1 MTGEIRYVT
10 WSGGPT
16 GDYICD
22 NTNDQTAINNA
33 LSWANANPGNIIVM
47 KGPHK
52 YSIRNQ
58 IFVGSSTT
66 WTAES
71 GVILEVPDGACGT
84 SPDDC
89 VFPDGKPVIT
99 QIPGTIP
106 SGIEIYGFKI
116 DGNLENQST
125 QLGYARGVLQS
136 RGSGVERLIGF
147 YGSSTGRKINDVNIY
162 NMEFVDAFG
171 EALLVVW
178 GENIRFRNNH
188 CENLQHEA
196 VYYKAV
202 AGSGNSIHHNTIE
215 AITSDGIRLDS
226 CQNTDI
232 YDNDIDSYDG
242 QNTNGAPKHGEQ
254 GIQIANNSAYSILT
268 NNIKIYN
275 NTITGPNLGGIW
287 LNDVKKTAG
296 TDNQIV
302 HIYNNKLVNCGYS
315 GWAAWAS
322 GIGIQWGNGLVI
334 ENNTLE
340 DCWCD
345 GILVYGNITSS
356 STSID
361 IRNNNIINTHGL
373 RAGASNSNTVLGYGI
388 ANKVSTYI
396 TVNAEN
402 NYLANNVS
410 GDYYGVIPISVSLTP
425 ITDSIPGSGTT
436 DDDIPDPGAGG
447 IYIPATVSI
456 VDDEY
461 EYVERAEDDFSAY
474 LNHIPID
481 VVSYNGL
488 GGKVIG
494 ESKSPNV
501 DGNNLNDFGFEGSEL
516 NWTCVSSDPDE
527 LYKIMASFYN
537 KGSSTIEL
545 GGPHKGYKITGM
557 GRVHRS
563 SYNKA
568 FGDVPEELYYYN
580 LNFKAE
586 KPFMERLKKK
596 VRGRYVYNT
605 TQFSSDDIYSGNLV
619 KNPSFEDW
627 TPNNSLIWSLQ
638 DTPEDNEYRC
648 VRYAPEIE
656 QFCAVAVRYVNKIMI
671 SDGQTWRL
679 PTGLNCSN
687 KDNLFRGLVWCPDW
701 TTWIATSISGQ
712 LGYAAMKSSNGDDW
726 EAVATPAG
734 ADNHSWGCG
743 IWIPPFEGI
752 SPDLFNGRAIF
763 FAYSGTNR
771 IMYTDDAGASWI
783 QLTDLGTTINSTAW
797 LSADYSKE
805 QRRIVAVAY
814 SNING
819 QNIIHSDDFGDTWT
833 LQTSPLSGPDAK
845 LTSVRWIDTWGLWVI
860 SAENDGKAA
869 TELPTQI
876 MISETG
882 LPGSWTLV
890 QTPYAKTTTTG
901 GGELIQKK
909 SESSPDGYNYTTLS
923 ESYLLQ
929 YSFTL
934 PAPQDVGVYRIEN
947 VSCQLRTLGAAT
959 AYCKATVSSA
969 SLGTDVLLKEWIETA
984 TDYTTK
990 TQSLAKESA
999 PGEEITIKFWIKTSS
1014 KSVKAGATK
1023 FGYSV
1028 SEISS
1033 SGSIIEY
1040 TRISLRE
1047 LVWAKEIGVLAV
1059 VAQDTTDNKVLWT
1072 TNGTNWI
1079 MGDSAGNQGWVSACF
1094 ADDKN
1099 QFMAVSTTG
1108 SGKRAMT
1115 STGYGTFENIAP
1127 ISWTRETKGQ
1137 SRSDI
1142 FAVDGRYSFEIKGD
1156 GITEQPG
1163 RISQKLPFDYLY
1175 NSGIMFILSGRGRV
1189 TGLTSGKFIV
1199 DIYAGGT
1206 VVKELIWDSD
1216 TEYIRKEIKFKFDTV
1231 PSNIYIRIRGADTPN
1246 AGSQFNFDDVI
1257 ISKVSDFEL
1266 GKSGADIYT
1275 SGYCD
1280 VIPTVT
1286 VRGVSTSSSSPSTSR
1301 TYQNITDQE
1310 TVFESVLTKYE
1321 TPVWVA
1327 ELPALA
1333 GDSCHKIDS
1342 LFFKIKS
1349 SSVSAYTYIRVT
1361 VQAGSLFG
1369 GQERDIALWTTNK
1382 TDFQSYTYNLPYILQ
1397 GGPGEKVTIRYYI
1410 RTSKTPYRAFAY
1422 ELGYTRTEVLD
1433 PVYVGNNEIYLY
1445 NVRDPRRILKV
1456 CNVLPQGHII
1466 QIKNNYTGSHRY
1478 VEMFED
1484 DSYTQNAY
1492 SITDTVA
1499 RNETNHSLVM
1509 NPGDSWIFPIDTLYP
1524 VVGIPFIKL
1533 YVVSG
1538 IPQISIA
1545 DDSGANGS
1553 PGTFY
1558 PVDSNTST
1566 PVENAEVNRELDN
1579 RINLHLRG
1587 GTKYYIKIEP
1597 LAGQSCEFGQLMEYA
1612 SLDTMDAQRFYIYSG
1627 GKANTIAAQ
1636 IEGTGKCS
1644 AVVSLDYHDA
1654 QILP

>member
-162 NMEFVDAFG
+162 NMEFADAFG

-1094 ADDKN
+1094 ADDTN

-1333 GDSCHKIDS
+1333 GNSCHKIDS

>member
-10 WSGGPT
+10 WSGGPI

-33 LSWANANPGNIIVM
+33 LSWANANPGNTIVM

-125 QLGYARGVLQS
+125 KLGYARGVLQS

-178 GENIRFRNNH
+178 GENIRFHNNH

-302 HIYNNKLVNCGYS
+302 HIYNNKLVNCGHS

-322 GIGIQWGNGLVI
+322 GIGIQWGNGLTI

-410 GDYYGVIPISVSLTP
+410 GDYYGVIPISISLTP

-474 LNHIPID
+474 LNHIAID

-527 LYKIMASFYN
+527 LYKIMASFYK

-586 KPFMERLKKK
+586 KPFMESLKKK

-656 QFCAVAVRYVNKIMI
+656 QFCAVAARYVNKIMI

-679 PTGLNCSN
+679 PTGLNSSN

-934 PAPQDVGVYRIEN
+934 PAPQSGGVYRIEN

-984 TDYTTK
+984 TDYVPK

-1047 LVWAKEIGVLAV
+1047 LVWAKEIGVLV
-1059 VAQDTTDNKVLWT
+1059 GVAQDTTDNKVLWT

-1099 QFMAVSTTG
+1099 QFMAVSTSG

-1115 STGYGTFENIAP
+1115 STGYGTFRDVAP
-1127 ISWTRETKGQ
+1127 LSWTRETKGQ

-1142 FAVDGRYSFEIKGD
+1142 FAVDGRYSFEIKGN

-1163 RISQKLPFDYLY
+1163 MISQKLPFDYLY

-1189 TGLTSGKFIV
+1189 SGLTSGKFIV

-1231 PSNIYIRIRGADTPN
+1231 PSNIFIRIRGADTPN

-1321 TPVWVA
+1321 TPVWAA

-1333 GDSCHKIDS
+1333 GNSCHKIDS

-1349 SSVSAYTYIRVT
+1349 SSTSAYTYIRVT

-1524 VVGIPFIKL
+1524 VTGIPFIKL

-1579 RINLHLRG
+1579 RINLNLRG

-1597 LAGQSCEFGQLMEYA
+1597 LSGQSCEFGQLMEYA

-1636 IEGTGKCS
+1636 IEGAGKCS

>member
-275 NTITGPNLGGIW
+275 NTITGPNLCGIW

-1333 GDSCHKIDS
+1333 GNSCHKIDS

>member
-1 MTGEIRYVT
+1 
-10 WSGGPT
+10 
-16 GDYICD
+16 
-22 NTNDQTAINNA
+22 
-33 LSWANANPGNIIVM
+33 
-47 KGPHK
+47 
-52 YSIRNQ
+52 
-58 IFVGSSTT
+58 
-66 WTAES
+66 
-71 GVILEVPDGACGT
+71 
-84 SPDDC
+84 
-89 VFPDGKPVIT
+89 
-99 QIPGTIP
+99 
-106 SGIEIYGFKI
+106 
-116 DGNLENQST
+116 
-125 QLGYARGVLQS
+125 
-136 RGSGVERLIGF
+136 
-147 YGSSTGRKINDVNIY
+147 
-162 NMEFVDAFG
+162 
-171 EALLVVW
+171 
-178 GENIRFRNNH
+178 
-188 CENLQHEA
+188 
-196 VYYKAV
+196 
-202 AGSGNSIHHNTIE
+202 
-215 AITSDGIRLDS
+215 
-226 CQNTDI
+226 
-232 YDNDIDSYDG
+232 
-242 QNTNGAPKHGEQ
+242 
-254 GIQIANNSAYSILT
+254 
-268 NNIKIYN
+268 
-275 NTITGPNLGGIW
+275 
-287 LNDVKKTAG
+287 
-296 TDNQIV
+296 
-302 HIYNNKLVNCGYS
+302 
-315 GWAAWAS
+315 
-322 GIGIQWGNGLVI
+322 
-334 ENNTLE
+334 
-340 DCWCD
+340 
-345 GILVYGNITSS
+345 
-356 STSID
+356 
-361 IRNNNIINTHGL
+361 
-373 RAGASNSNTVLGYGI
+373 
-388 ANKVSTYI
+388 
-396 TVNAEN
+396 
-402 NYLANNVS
+402 
-410 GDYYGVIPISVSLTP
+410 
-425 ITDSIPGSGTT
+425 
-436 DDDIPDPGAGG
+436 
-447 IYIPATVSI
+447 
-456 VDDEY
+456 
-461 EYVERAEDDFSAY
+461 
-474 LNHIPID
+474 
-481 VVSYNGL
+481 
-488 GGKVIG
+488 
-494 ESKSPNV
+494 
-501 DGNNLNDFGFEGSEL
+501 
-516 NWTCVSSDPDE
+516 
-527 LYKIMASFYN
+527 
-537 KGSSTIEL
+537 
-545 GGPHKGYKITGM
+545 
-557 GRVHRS
+557 
-563 SYNKA
+563 
-568 FGDVPEELYYYN
+568 
-580 LNFKAE
+580 
-586 KPFMERLKKK
+586 
-596 VRGRYVYNT
+596 
-605 TQFSSDDIYSGNLV
+605 
-619 KNPSFEDW
+619 
-627 TPNNSLIWSLQ
+627 
-638 DTPEDNEYRC
+638 
-648 VRYAPEIE
+648 
-656 QFCAVAVRYVNKIMI
+656 
-671 SDGQTWRL
+671 
-679 PTGLNCSN
+679 
-687 KDNLFRGLVWCPDW
+687 
-701 TTWIATSISGQ
+701 
-712 LGYAAMKSSNGDDW
+712 
-726 EAVATPAG
+726 
-734 ADNHSWGCG
+734 
-743 IWIPPFEGI
+743 
-752 SPDLFNGRAIF
+752 
-763 FAYSGTNR
+763 
-771 IMYTDDAGASWI
+771 
-783 QLTDLGTTINSTAW
+783 
-797 LSADYSKE
+797 
-805 QRRIVAVAY
+805 
-814 SNING
+814 
-819 QNIIHSDDFGDTWT
+819 
-833 LQTSPLSGPDAK
+833 LSGPDAK

-934 PAPQDVGVYRIEN
+934 PAPQSGGVYRIEN

-984 TDYTTK
+984 TDYVPK

-1047 LVWAKEIGVLAV
+1047 LVWAKEIGVLV
-1059 VAQDTTDNKVLWT
+1059 GVAQDTTDNKVLWT

-1099 QFMAVSTTG
+1099 QFMAVSTSG

-1115 STGYGTFENIAP
+1115 STGYGTFRDVAP
-1127 ISWTRETKGQ
+1127 LSWTRETKGQ

-1142 FAVDGRYSFEIKGD
+1142 FAVDGRYSFEIKGN

-1163 RISQKLPFDYLY
+1163 MISQKLPFDYLY

-1189 TGLTSGKFIV
+1189 SGLTSGKFIV

-1231 PSNIYIRIRGADTPN
+1231 PSNIFIRIRGADTPN

-1321 TPVWVA
+1321 TPVWAA

-1333 GDSCHKIDS
+1333 GNSCHKIDS

-1349 SSVSAYTYIRVT
+1349 SSTSAYTYIRVT

-1524 VVGIPFIKL
+1524 VTGIPFIKL

-1579 RINLHLRG
+1579 RINLNLRG

-1597 LAGQSCEFGQLMEYA
+1597 LSGQSCEFGQLMEYA

-1636 IEGTGKCS
+1636 IEGAGKCS

>member
-10 WSGGPT
+10 WSGGPS

-22 NTNDQTAINNA
+22 GINDQIAINNA
-33 LSWANANPGNIIVM
+33 LAWANANPGNTIVM

-52 YSIRNQ
+52 YRITNQ
-58 IFVGSSTT
+58 VFIGSYTV
-66 WTAES
+66 WTSEP

-84 SPDDC
+84 TPDDC

-99 QIPGTIP
+99 QIAGTIP
-106 SGIEIYGFKI
+106 TGIEIYGFKI

-125 QLGYARGVLQS
+125 TLGYARGRLQS
-136 RGSGVERLIGF
+136 TGSGVERLIGF
-147 YGSSTGRKINDVNIY
+147 YGSSTGKKINDINIY

-178 GENIRFRNNH
+178 GENIRFHNNI

-202 AGSGNSIHHNTIE
+202 TGHGNTIHDNIID

-232 YDNDIDSYDG
+232 YYNYITSYDG
-242 QNTNGAPKHGEQ
+242 PNNNGAAKHGEQ
-254 GIQIANNSAYSILT
+254 GIQIANNSSYSILT
-268 NNIKIYN
+268 NNIKIHD
-275 NTITGPNLGGIW
+275 NTITGPNLAGIW
-287 LNDVKKTAG
+287 LNDVKKAAG
-296 TDNQIV
+296 TNNQAV
-302 HIYNNKLVNCGYS
+302 HIYNNKFVNCGYS

-322 GIGIQWGNGLVI
+322 GIGIQWGNGVII
-334 ENNTLE
+334 ENNTFE

-345 GILVYGNITSS
+345 GILLYGNITSS
-356 STSID
+356 ATSIS
-361 IRNNNIINTHGL
+361 IRNNNITGTKGL
-373 RAGASNSNTVLGYGI
+373 RPGASNSNTVFGYGI

-402 NYLANNVS
+402 NYMVNNVS
-410 GDYYGVIPISVSLTP
+410 GDYYGVIPISTSLTP
-425 ITDSIPGSGTT
+425 ITDSVPNSGTT
-436 DDDIPDPGAGG
+436 EDDIPDPGVGG

-474 LNHIPID
+474 INHIPME
-481 VVSYNGL
+481 VVSYGGQ

-501 DGNNLNDFGFEGSEL
+501 DGSNLTDFRFEGSDL
-516 NWTCVSSDPDE
+516 NWTCLSYDMDN
-527 LYKIMASFYN
+527 LYKIMASFYKN
-537 KGSSTIEL
+537 GTSTIEL
-545 GGPHKGYKITGM
+545 GGPHKGYKITGT
-557 GRVHRS
+557 GRIHRS
-563 SYNKA
+563 GYNKSL
-568 FGDVPEELYYYN
+568 GDIPEDMYYYN

-586 KPFMERLKKK
+586 KPFMESLKKK

-671 SDGQTWRL
+671 SDGHTWRL

-712 LGYAAMKSSNGDDW
+712 WGYAAMKSSNGDDW

-819 QNIIHSDDFGDTWT
+819 QNVMHSDDFGDTWT

-845 LTSVRWIDTWGLWVI
+845 LTSVRWVDTWGLWVI

-959 AYCKATVSSA
+959 AYCKVTVSSA
-969 SLGTDVLLKEWIETA
+969 SLGTDIILKEWTETA
-984 TDYTTK
+984 TDYTPK

-1047 LVWAKEIGVLAV
+1047 LVWAKEIGVLAA
-1059 VAQDTTDNKVLWT
+1059 VAQDTVDNKIIWT

-1079 MGDSAGNQGWVSACF
+1079 LGESAGDQAWVSACF

-1115 STGYGTFENIAP
+1115 STGYGSFENIAP
-1127 ISWTRETKGQ
+1127 RSWTLETTGQ
-1137 SRSDI
+1137 ARSDL
-1142 FAVDGRYSFEIKGD
+1142 FAVDGMYSFEIKGD
-1156 GITEQPG
+1156 GVTEQPG
-1163 RISQKLPFDYLY
+1163 RTSQKIPLDYLY
-1175 NSGIMFILSGRGRV
+1175 DSGTMFLLAGRGRV
-1189 TGLTSGKFIV
+1189 SGLTSGKFIV
-1199 DIYAGGT
+1199 DIFAGGT
-1206 VVKELIWDSD
+1206 VIKELIWDSNTD
-1216 TEYIRKEIKFKFDTV
+1216 WSRKEIKFKFDTV
-1231 PSNIYIRIRGADTPN
+1231 PSRVYIRVRGADTPN
-1246 AGSQFNFDDVI
+1246 LGSQFNFDDVI
-1257 ISKVSDFEL
+1257 VSKVSDFEL
-1266 GKSGADIYT
+1266 GQNGSDIYT

-1301 TYQNITDQE
+1301 TYRNVTDPE
-1310 TVFESVLTKYE
+1310 TVFESVSTIYE
-1321 TPVWVA
+1321 TPKWTV
-1327 ELPALA
+1327 ELPALS
-1333 GDSCHKIDS
+1333 GGSSHKIDS

-1349 SSVSAYTYIRVT
+1349 NNLNAYTYIRVT
-1361 VQAGSLFG
+1361 IQAASLFSG
-1369 GQERDIALWTTNK
+1369 KEQDIALWTTNK
-1382 TDFQSYTYNLPYILQ
+1382 TDFQGYTYNLPYTLQ
-1397 GGPGEKVTIRYYI
+1397 GGPGEKVTLRYYI
-1410 RTSKTPYRAFAY
+1410 KISKTPYRAFAY
-1422 ELGYTRTEVLD
+1422 ELGYTRTEILD
-1433 PVYVGNNEIYLY
+1433 PVYAGNNEIYIY
-1445 NVRDPRRILKV
+1445 NVADTRRILKV
-1456 CNVLPQGHII
+1456 CNVLPQGYMI

-1484 DSYTQNAY
+1484 AAYSQNAY
-1492 SITDTVA
+1492 DISGSVA
-1499 RNETNHSLVM
+1499 WNETNRTLIMS
-1509 NPGDSWIFPIDTLYP
+1509 PGSSIIFPFDTLYP

-1533 YVVSG
+1533 YVVGG

-1545 DDSGANGS
+1545 DDSGTNRS

-1558 PVDSNTST
+1558 PVDSNTFL

-1579 RINLHLRG
+1579 RINLQLRG
-1587 GTKYYIKIEP
+1587 KTKYYVKIEP
-1597 LAGQSCEFGQLMEYA
+1597 YSGQSCEFGQLLEYA
-1612 SLDTMDAQRFYIYSG
+1612 SIDTMDAMRFYIYAG

-1636 IEGTGKCS
+1636 IGGTGKCS
-1644 AVVSLDYHDA
+1644 AVISLDYNDA